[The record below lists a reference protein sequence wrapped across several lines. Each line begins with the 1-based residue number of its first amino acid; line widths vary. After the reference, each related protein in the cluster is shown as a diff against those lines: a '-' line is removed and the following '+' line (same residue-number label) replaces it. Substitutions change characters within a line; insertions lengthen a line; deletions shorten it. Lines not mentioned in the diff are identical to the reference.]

1 MRISD
6 WSSDVCSSDLT
17 TYATL
22 RSDARE
28 AKASRVQQ
36 IVDWLS
42 RDFDGVIV
50 FDESHAMQNDEGG
63 TGERGD
69 QAPSQQRRAALRL
82 QPAPPHATALYLT
95 PTGPTPRPTRPYAHP
110 PAPTDRRP
118 P

>member
-36 IVDWLS
+36 IVDWLG
-42 RDFDGVIV
+42 RDLDGVI
-50 FDESHAMQNDEGG
+50 FFYESHAMQNAAGG
-63 TGERGD
+63 KGVRGVK
-69 QAPSQQRRAALRL
+69 APFPQGRAGLPTQHVQPTTRL
-82 QPAPPHATALYLT
+82 LSAMAIDNTTVHNP
-95 PTGPTPRPTRPYAHP
+95 
-110 PAPTDRRP
+110 D
-118 P
+118 